1 MAFFALSKLY
11 DVPKVSLQKVNK
23 DNISTP
29 LEMLNFFKDIING
42 IILFYISSSD
52 VERHTTYEVRRKV
65 FKISDLSGSR
75 SDHYFIPLLSLVQ
88 METCHL
94 SGNSLYSL
102 LNLSMDDNIQ
112 LAINS
117 IP

>member
-42 IILFYISSSD
+42 VILFYISSSD

-65 FKISDLSGSR
+65 FKISHLSGSR
-75 SDHYFIPLLSLVQ
+75 SHHYFIPLLSLVQ